1 MPTRRVWRCAQRVP
15 PDLAGR
21 SSIIGGATSPRLP
34 SVRFQSH
41 ILSRNIHTTVR
52 TTRRRTIPYRHLHQP
67 LYFSGSSQSR
77 TIFTESIPPILIP
90 PVIFTGLL
98 LSLWTWKC
106 FWIVV
111 MQEKLLYLTWLPPFA
126 RAEKI
131 SDYETECKPVRW
143 QAHQIRSRDGTKL
156 SVCEGR
162 IPAKATSS
170 GSIQQTKNHSKKK
183 LVVICY
189 FQGNGGSTPMRLPLL
204 SQFLRAIHASPK
216 TSPAASAS
224 EEKDYV
230 VVALSYRGFWTSS
243 GRPTQH
249 GIELDTQAFLDW
261 VTETYTAPD
270 TDLQI
275 ILWGHSLGSAIATT
289 GLATYLPR
297 SRNVNSQSSA
307 PVSGMILEAP
317 SSSVKDMLISLY
329 PQKWLPY
336 RYLWPFLRSHWDS
349 ILAMERMSRWRDD
362 LNDGDKYSAD
372 GNGDGATLPP
382 VLILSAEKDE
392 VIPPH
397 AADDLEREGKRLG
410 LDMSR
415 KHVLGALHT
424 EIPVKA
430 SGRDAMVEFIGR
442 CTSDP
447 TGDRR
452 DVT

>member
-1 MPTRRVWRCAQRVP
+1 
-15 PDLAGR
+15 
-21 SSIIGGATSPRLP
+21 
-34 SVRFQSH
+34 
-41 ILSRNIHTTVR
+41 
-52 TTRRRTIPYRHLHQP
+52 
-67 LYFSGSSQSR
+67 
-77 TIFTESIPPILIP
+77 
-90 PVIFTGLL
+90 
-98 LSLWTWKC
+98 
-106 FWIVV
+106 

-126 RAEKI
+126 RSEKV
-131 SDYETECKPVRW
+131 SDYEAGCKPVRW
-143 QAHQIRSRDGTKL
+143 QTHQIRSGDGTKL
-156 SVCEGR
+156 SICEGR

-170 GSIQQTKNHSKKK
+170 GSIQQTKHRTKKK
-183 LVVICY
+183 LIVICY

-204 SQFLRAIHASPK
+204 SQFLRAVHASPK
-216 TSPAASAS
+216 FSPASAS

-261 VTETYTAPD
+261 VTETYAAPD
-270 TDLQI
+270 TDLQV
-275 ILWGHSLGSAIATT
+275 ILWGHSLGSAITTT

-297 SRNVNSQSSA
+297 SRDATDAHPSA
-307 PVSGMILEAP
+307 SIAGVILEAP

-349 ILAMERMSRWRDD
+349 ILAMERMARWRDELSD
-362 LNDGDKYSAD
+362 ERENSTI
-372 GNGDGATLPP
+372 GNVNGNLLPP

-410 LDMSR
+410 LTISR

-424 EIPVKA
+424 EIPVKP
-430 SGRDAMVEFIGR
+430 SGRDAMVEFVGR
-442 CTSDP
+442 CTSRP
-447 TGDRR
+447 AGATHKIN
-452 DVT
+452 

>member
-1 MPTRRVWRCAQRVP
+1 M
-15 PDLAGR
+15 
-21 SSIIGGATSPRLP
+21 
-34 SVRFQSH
+34 
-41 ILSRNIHTTVR
+41 
-52 TTRRRTIPYRHLHQP
+52 YQP
-67 LYFSGSSQSR
+67 LHSSSCSQLR
-77 TIFTESIPPILIP
+77 TLFTESIPPILIP

-126 RAEKI
+126 RSETV
-131 SDYETECKPVRW
+131 SDYEGQCKPVRW
-143 QAHQIRSRDGTKL
+143 QTHQIRSRDGTKL
-156 SVCEGR
+156 AICEGR
-162 IPAKATSS
+162 IPVKGTSP
-170 GSIQQTKNHSKKK
+170 GSIQESRNHCKKI
-183 LVVICY
+183 LVVFCY

-216 TSPAASAS
+216 SSVSAS
-224 EEKDYV
+224 DEKDYV

-243 GRPTQH
+243 GRPTQQ

-261 VTETYTAPD
+261 VTETYAAPD
-270 TDLQI
+270 TDLQV
-275 ILWGHSLGSAIATT
+275 ILWGHSLGTAIATT

-297 SRNVNSQSSA
+297 SHTADSQAAASIA
-307 PVSGMILEAP
+307 GVILEAP

-349 ILAMERMSRWRDD
+349 ILAMKRMARWGDD
-362 LNDGDKYSAD
+362 LKNIDDQSTDSNGDKAV
-372 GNGDGATLPP
+372 LPP

-410 LDMSR
+410 LYISR

-424 EIPVKA
+424 EIPVKP
-430 SGRDAMVEFIGR
+430 SGREAMVEFVAR
-442 CTSDP
+442 CTSRP
-447 TGDRR
+447 AGVRR
-452 DVT
+452 NVT

>member
-1 MPTRRVWRCAQRVP
+1 
-15 PDLAGR
+15 
-21 SSIIGGATSPRLP
+21 
-34 SVRFQSH
+34 
-41 ILSRNIHTTVR
+41 
-52 TTRRRTIPYRHLHQP
+52 
-67 LYFSGSSQSR
+67 
-77 TIFTESIPPILIP
+77 
-90 PVIFTGLL
+90 
-98 LSLWTWKC
+98 
-106 FWIVV
+106 

-162 IPAKATSS
+162 IPVKATSS
-170 GSIQQTKNHSKKK
+170 ASIQQTKNHSKKK

-243 GRPTQH
+243 GRPTQQ

-297 SRNVNSQSSA
+297 SRNANSQSSA
-307 PVSGMILEAP
+307 PISGMILEAP

-349 ILAMERMSRWRDD
+349 ILAMERMTRWRDD
-362 LNDGDKYSAD
+362 LNDRYKYSAD
-372 GNGDGATLPP
+372 DNGDRATLPP

-430 SGRDAMVEFIGR
+430 SGRDAMVEFVGR
-442 CTSDP
+442 CTSGP